1 MSPNAAPNSDSPGI
15 DCRVAAIAGCW
26 SGLLV
31 ADVGRPV
38 DCEGTTRV
46 IGEFCDACD
55 AGRLV
60 LTQGELRC
68 NVCARPVGRF
78 AKFLDDGPLLRT
90 AVSFLADALSVA
102 EAYRRSEQYA
112 GPRIPPGRPY
122 WVLALNRAKLARRIA
137 WEGQNCPRCPRGQL
151 VYFIDPDGPEEGLVC
166 ANPACGVALGVCS
179 SQMVI
184 DGEALRKWA
193 KVPLEDDPP
202 AWLVRARRLS
212 RRAGISSPSR
222 GSDDRL
228 EEKTATRPLS
238 RQR

>member
-1 MSPNAAPNSDSPGI
+1 MSPKARPNSDSPGI
-15 DCRVAAIAGCW
+15 EYELAALAGCW

-31 ADVGRPV
+31 PHVGRPV
-38 DCEGTTRV
+38 DCEGTTRI
-46 IGEFCDACD
+46 IGEYCDACD

-68 NVCARPVGRF
+68 NVCARLVGRF
-78 AKFLDDGPLLRT
+78 AKFLDHGPLVRT
-90 AVSFLADALSVA
+90 AVSFLADALSVV

-112 GPRIPPGRPY
+112 GPRIPVGRAY
-122 WVLALNRAKLARRIA
+122 WVLALNRAKLTRRIA
-137 WEGQNCPRCPRGQL
+137 WEGQNCPRCARGQL
-151 VYFIDPDGPEEGLVC
+151 VYFIDPEGPEEGLVC
-166 ANPACGVALGVCS
+166 ANPGCGVALEVCS
-179 SQMVI
+179 SQTVI

-212 RRAGISSPSR
+212 QRAGISSPSC

-228 EEKTATRPLS
+228 EKGTAAPSLS